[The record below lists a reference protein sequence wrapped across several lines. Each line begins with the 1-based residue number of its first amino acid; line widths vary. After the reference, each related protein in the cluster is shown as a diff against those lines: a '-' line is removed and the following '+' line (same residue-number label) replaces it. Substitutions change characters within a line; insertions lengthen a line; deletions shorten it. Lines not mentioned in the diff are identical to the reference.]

1 MLFKRPSSLRL
12 IKPQSYFEVED
23 DHRFIIDPFAVP
35 PIQLLGKRMLTEN
48 GYFPFLYLKSRCE
61 AYNSLLLFVS
71 RNNSH
76 LVAWKVNHK
85 IPIEYV
91 GQFQFSVSGLMPLV
105 TLAEAPLSDVMQ
117 SIQRSANDAPEWAIS
132 ILHALVI
139 SLSEASGLEECLSA
153 GGKYA
158 QLSTA
163 IFNPFIC
170 AVNIS
175 TSSLIDY
182 VHHNISSPE
191 SGQIIHL
198 FNTFSTRVGSDFET
212 PFSNIARYCILREI
226 ICVVTGKH
234 VVLDPLT
241 WEHVLSDCTAL
252 CSATYYD
259 EYPHVKSR
267 LIRYKSALG
276 HYFVER
282 RGPGW
287 LDVTS
292 SIILPNGFFVE
303 VQTGQQWGQSITS
316 DEIPW
321 VLKLF
326 SNDPLPIVKGDQ
338 QLLISEVAGDN
349 LGHTLWNEVSGYVEF
364 ILTCQAAGWKPNKIS
379 PVLPSSFPSRFS
391 KLGVRSSFYPYIHKS
406 LLSQSSTPKED
417 GIIINYLAAMN
428 QQELSSQIFVR
439 NQIVSFRYPRVSK
452 TVVSTILHD
461 FPPTDQCKIRLFKN
475 LRFHNKAQTNTAE
488 CLQELFGQLAV
499 HSNPQ
504 IHPSNIELDL
514 EYSEHHEDT
523 INDITRVCEMHG
535 VGLNLC
541 ESYEIP
547 ELLQLIA
554 SSCIAIVPIGSGA
567 VLPTWVFH
575 KHTILHAEKAHRGQI
590 DWWHLAG
597 NSESSRQYLI
607 PGDAIQDDPNS
618 TGNAYSNYQIE
629 PTAYASTVISALE
642 DYLQAQLQAF
652 TLTS

>member
-1 MLFKRPSSLRL
+1 MLFKRPSSLRVV
-12 IKPQSYFEVED
+12 KPQSYFEVED
-23 DHRFIIDPFAVP
+23 DHRFIIDPFAIP
-35 PIQLLGKRMLTEN
+35 PIQLLGRRMLSEN

-61 AYNSLLLFVS
+61 GYNSLLLFAS
-71 RNNSH
+71 RNTSQ
-76 LVAWKVNHK
+76 LVAWKANHK

-91 GQFQFSVSGLMPLV
+91 GQFQFPASELITLV

-117 SIQRSANDAPEWAIS
+117 SIQRSANDAPEWASS
-132 ILHALVI
+132 ILHALVS
-139 SLSEASGLEECLSA
+139 SLSEAPGLEECLSA
-153 GGKYA
+153 SGKYA
-158 QLSTA
+158 QLSKA
-163 IFNPFIC
+163 VFNPFIC

-175 TSSLIDY
+175 TSSLID
-182 VHHNISSPE
+182 HILHNISNPE
-191 SGQIIHL
+191 SGQIINL
-198 FNTFSTRVGSDFET
+198 FNTFNARVGSDFET

-226 ICVVTGKH
+226 VCVVTGKH
-234 VVLDPLT
+234 VVLDPFT

-259 EYPHVKSR
+259 KYPFVKSR

-292 SIILPNGFFVE
+292 SIILPNGFLVE
-303 VQTGQQWGQSITS
+303 VQTGQQWGQPISS

-326 SNDPLPIVKGDQ
+326 STDPLPIVQGDQ

-364 ILTCQAAGWKPNKIS
+364 ILTCQEAGWKSNKIS
-379 PVLPSSFPSRFS
+379 PVLPSSNPSRFS

-406 LLSQSSTPKED
+406 LRSQSSTPKED
-417 GIIINYLAAMN
+417 DIVINYLAAMT

-461 FPPTDQCKIRLFKN
+461 FPPTDQCKVRLYKN

-488 CLQELFGQLAV
+488 CLQELFGQLTA
-499 HSNPQ
+499 HANPQ

-514 EYSEHHEDT
+514 EYSERHEDT
-523 INDITRVCEMHG
+523 INEITRVCEEHG
-535 VGLNLC
+535 VDLKLH
-541 ESYEIP
+541 ESYEVP
-547 ELLQLIA
+547 ELLQLVA
-554 SSCIAIVPIGSGA
+554 SSCISIVPIGSGA
-567 VLPTWVFH
+567 IVPTWVFH
-575 KHTILHAEKAHRGQI
+575 KHTVLHAEKAHRGQI

-597 NSESSRQYLI
+597 NSEPTLQYLI
-607 PGDAIQDDPNS
+607 PGDAIHDDPNS
-618 TGNAYSNYQIE
+618 AGKAYSNYQIE
-629 PTAYASTVISALE
+629 PAAYAATVISALQ
-642 DYLQAQLQAF
+642 DYLQSQFQTF
-652 TLTS
+652 TLTA

>member
-1 MLFKRPSSLRL
+1 MLFKRPSSLR
-12 IKPQSYFEVED
+12 IVKPQSYFEVED
-23 DHRFIIDPFAVP
+23 DHRFIIDPFAAP
-35 PIQLLGKRMLTEN
+35 PIQLLGRRMLSEN

-61 AYNSLLLFVS
+61 GYNSLLLFAS

-91 GQFQFSVSGLMPLV
+91 GQFQFPASDLMPLV
-105 TLAEAPLSDVMQ
+105 TLTEAPLSDVMQ
-117 SIQRSANDAPEWAIS
+117 SIQRSADDAPDWAIS
-132 ILHALVI
+132 ILHRLVI
-139 SLSEASGLEECLSA
+139 SLAEAPGLEECLSA
-153 GGKYA
+153 SGQFA

-163 IFNPFIC
+163 VFNHFVC

-182 VHHNISSPE
+182 VHHSISNPE

-198 FNTFSTRVGSDFET
+198 FNTFCARVGSDFET

-226 ICVVTGKH
+226 VCVVTGKH

-252 CSATYYD
+252 CSATYYGK
-259 EYPHVKSR
+259 YPFVKSR

-292 SIILPNGFFVE
+292 SIILPNGFLVE
-303 VQTGQQWGQSITS
+303 VQTGQQWGQAINS

-326 SNDPLPIVKGDQ
+326 SHDPLPIVEGDQ

-364 ILTCQAAGWKPNKIS
+364 ILTCQEAGWKPNKIY
-379 PVLPSSFPSRFS
+379 PVLPSSIPSVFS

-406 LLSQSSTPKED
+406 LRSQSSTPQAD
-417 GIIINYLAAMN
+417 DIVINYLTAMN

-439 NQIVSFRYPRVSK
+439 NQIASFRYPRVSK

-461 FPPTDQCKIRLFKN
+461 FPPTDQCKLRLYKN

-488 CLQELFGQLAV
+488 CLQELFGQLTV
-499 HSNPQ
+499 HANPQ

-514 EYSEHHEDT
+514 EYSERHEDT
-523 INDITRVCEMHG
+523 INEIIRVCE
-535 VGLNLC
+535 VYDVDLNLR
-541 ESYEIP
+541 ESYDIP

-554 SSCIAIVPIGSGA
+554 SSCISIVPIGSGA

-597 NSESSRQYLI
+597 NSEPSRQYLI
-607 PGDAIQDDPNS
+607 PGDAIHDDPDS
-618 TGNAYSNYQIE
+618 AGKAYSNYQIE
-629 PTAYASTVISALE
+629 PAAYATTVINALQ
-642 DYLQAQLQAF
+642 DYLQSRLQTF
-652 TLTS
+652 TLTA

>member
-1 MLFKRPSSLRL
+1 MLFKRPSSLRVV
-12 IKPQSYFEVED
+12 KPQSYFEVED
-23 DHRFIIDPFAVP
+23 DLRFIIDPFAGP
-35 PIQLLGKRMLTEN
+35 PIQLLGKRMLGEN

-61 AYNSLLLFVS
+61 GYSSLLLFAS

-91 GQFQFSVSGLMPLV
+91 GQFQFPTSDLLPLV

-117 SIQRSANDAPEWAIS
+117 SIQRSAHDAPEWANS
-132 ILHALVI
+132 ILHSIVI
-139 SLSEASGLEECLSA
+139 SLSEAPGLEECLSTSE
-153 GGKYA
+153 KYA
-158 QLSTA
+158 QLSKVV
-163 IFNPFIC
+163 FNPFIC
-170 AVNIS
+170 AVN
-175 TSSLIDY
+175 TSAASLIDY

-198 FNTFSTRVGSDFET
+198 FETFCARIGSDFET

-226 ICVVTGKH
+226 VCVVTGRH

-241 WEHVLSDCTAL
+241 WEHVFSDCTAL

-259 EYPHVKSR
+259 KYPFVKSR

-292 SIILPNGFFVE
+292 SIILPNGFLVE
-303 VQTGQQWGQSITS
+303 VQTGQQWGQPITS

-321 VLKLF
+321 VLKLL
-326 SNDPLPIVKGDQ
+326 SNDPLPIAQGDE

-364 ILTCQAAGWKPNKIS
+364 ILTCQEAGWKPNKLS
-379 PVLPSSFPSRFS
+379 PVLPSSIPSRFS

-406 LLSQSSTPKED
+406 LRSQSSTLKED
-417 GIIINYLAAMN
+417 DIVTNYLAAMN
-428 QQELSSQIFVR
+428 QQELSSQLFVR

-452 TVVSTILHD
+452 AVVSTILHD
-461 FPPTDQCKIRLFKN
+461 YPPTNQCKVRLFKN

-488 CLQELFGQLAV
+488 CLQELFSQLTV
-499 HSNPQ
+499 HANPQ

-514 EYSEHHEDT
+514 EYSERHEAS
-523 INDITRVCEMHG
+523 INEITRVCELHG
-535 VGLNLC
+535 VDLNLR
-541 ESYEIP
+541 ESYEVP
-547 ELLQLIA
+547 ELMQLIA
-554 SSCIAIVPIGSGA
+554 LSCISIVPIGSGA
-567 VLPTWVFH
+567 VLPTWVFQ
-575 KHTILHAEKAHRGQI
+575 KHTVMHAEKAHRGQI
-590 DWWHLAG
+590 DWWHQAG
-597 NSESSRQYLI
+597 NSEPSRQYLI
-607 PGDAIQDDPNS
+607 PGDAIHDDLNS
-618 TGNAYSNYQIE
+618 AGNAYSNYHIE
-629 PTAYASTVISALE
+629 PAAYATTVINALQ
-642 DYLQAQLQAF
+642 DYLQSQIQ
-652 TLTS
+652 TPSLTA